1 MKFNDGEVCDIVQQ
15 VRSWCNS
22 DPSIMPAIV
31 VACTKGIED
40 GNTELRKRCADW
52 ETVALSAVAKK
63 LSSNEKTFILKTVDK
78 LRTKAVFNWDW
89 LFTDKEWSMEDIG
102 Q

>member
-1 MKFNDGEVCDIVQQ
+1 
-15 VRSWCNS
+15 
-22 DPSIMPAIV
+22 MPAIV

-40 GNTELRKRCADW
+40 SNSELIKRCADW

-78 LRTKAVFNWDW
+78 LRVKAVFNWDW
-89 LFTDKEWSMEDIG
+89 LFKNEEYAREG
-102 Q
+102 L